1 MEKDIINI
9 IERHRKDIQ
18 LDNNQLTIKL
28 KCTPIN
34 KKGKELFKILNYVI
48 QENYILTFGS
58 NEYEC
63 YKWQPYYKG
72 ENII

>member
-28 KCTPIN
+28 KCTRIN
-34 KKGKELFKILNYVI
+34 KKR
-48 QENYILTFGS
+48 
-58 NEYEC
+58 
-63 YKWQPYYKG
+63 
-72 ENII
+72 